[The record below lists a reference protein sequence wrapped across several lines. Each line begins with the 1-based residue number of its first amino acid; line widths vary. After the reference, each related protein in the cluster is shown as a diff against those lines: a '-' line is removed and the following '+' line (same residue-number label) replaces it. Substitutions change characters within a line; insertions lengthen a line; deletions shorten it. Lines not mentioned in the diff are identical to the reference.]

1 MRGKTEF
8 EKRDKSIQKEVET
21 KNLEISNKIMQEELS
36 NYKQKQAQMKVKYKE
51 AWREQTQIKSGLS

>member
-51 AWREQTQIKSGLS
+51 AWREQT